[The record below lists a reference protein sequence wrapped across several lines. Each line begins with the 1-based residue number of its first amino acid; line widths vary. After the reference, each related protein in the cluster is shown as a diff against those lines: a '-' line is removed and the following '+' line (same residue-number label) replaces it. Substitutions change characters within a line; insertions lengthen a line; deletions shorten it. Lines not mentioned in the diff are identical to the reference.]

1 MKFENFSVKRTQ
13 CSNTISCHLGH
24 LAALGRI
31 IFVCVANPDCGIW
44 YVASLVNLY
53 FPFLF
58 RCRLYTILIYLNV
71 IFLCL
76 QDCFPVLIEEL
87 IWNDLV
93 LCVLSSSLWHG
104 QLRYSQKFD
113 ATLKH
118 WTKLY
123 SNLILRNDVGPNAY
137 KVEMKNS
144 GCLHRV
150 WLHQFRLRFFRNR
163 TNLDWD
169 HIVQSISKLGHDV
182 FL

>member
-1 MKFENFSVKRTQ
+1 MKWSSEIKTFVAWINLSSSEVKIIMKFENFSVKRTQ

-93 LCVLSSSLWHG
+93 LCVSSSLLWHG
-104 QLRYSQKFD
+104 PLHYSQKFD

-118 WTKLY
+118 RVPSYTVTWFWGMML
-123 SNLILRNDVGPNAY
+123 GPTL
-137 KVEMKNS
+137 V
-144 GCLHRV
+144 R
-150 WLHQFRLRFFRNR
+150 
-163 TNLDWD
+163 
-169 HIVQSISKLGHDV
+169 
-182 FL
+182 